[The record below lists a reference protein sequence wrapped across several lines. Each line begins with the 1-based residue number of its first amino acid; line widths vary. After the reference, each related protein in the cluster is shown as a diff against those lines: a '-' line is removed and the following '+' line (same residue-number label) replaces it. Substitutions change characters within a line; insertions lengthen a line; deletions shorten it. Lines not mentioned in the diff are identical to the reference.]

1 MQKNLNDIIPPSRRR
16 VLEGATTD
24 VPSYTSSSSS
34 DFPPSPERP
43 SYARPRQPR
52 KQRSFPLVS
61 VIVAGAVVVLSI
73 GALFAFSG
81 AQVQVVATEN
91 SSAVSGE
98 FIATASEGD
107 LPFEVLVVEKV
118 ATGSVK
124 SEGTE
129 TVNQSAQGTI
139 TITNKQD
146 VPQQLI
152 KNTRFETPEG
162 LIFRIRDSVVVP
174 AAKAG
179 VPGTLDATAYADAT
193 GDRYNVNAT
202 TFTLP
207 GLAGSATFTL
217 VTAAS
222 KDAMKGGF
230 AGPRPSV
237 SKATRDAQSAKLRTE
252 LEPQINA
259 ALADAVPEGYVLV
272 PGASRV
278 TYESQPDAAASGGDV
293 DISEKASAV
302 AVIFP
307 TQALAKAIGY
317 QVVGSYSGQPAV
329 LKDVKSLTLAP
340 VGDLPQPGAS
350 EFAFSLSGNTTILWQ
365 VDPAKIA
372 GAVAG
377 KSRSSAETLIS
388 GFPEV
393 ERATFVLRPFWASS
407 FPDDPAKIKVS
418 VQNASE
424 EKR

>member
-16 VLEGATTD
+16 TLEGASTD
-24 VPSYTSSSSS
+24 VPSYTSNS
-34 DFPPSPERP
+34 DEFPPIPPERP
-43 SYARPRQPR
+43 SYARNHSPRR
-52 KQRSFPLVS
+52 KRSFPVVS
-61 VIVAGAVVVLSI
+61 IILAGVVVLLSV

-81 AQVQVVATEN
+81 AQVQVVSTEN
-91 SSAVSGE
+91 SSSVAGE

-118 ATGSVK
+118 ATASVK

-139 TITNKQD
+139 TIENKQD

-152 KNTRFETPEG
+152 KNTRFETPDG
-162 LIFRIRDSVVVP
+162 LVFRIRDSVVVP

-179 VPGTLDATAYADAT
+179 APGTLDATVYADAT
-193 GDRYNVNAT
+193 GDRYNVGPT
-202 TFTLP
+202 SFTLP

-217 VTAAS
+217 VTATS
-222 KDAMKGGF
+222 KEAMKGGF

-237 SKATRDAQSAKLRTE
+237 SQATRDTQSEKLRTDLAPE
-252 LEPQINA
+252 IDA
-259 ALADAVPEGYVLV
+259 ALKDAVPEGYVLV
-272 PGASRV
+272 PGASRIS
-278 TYESQPDAAASGGDV
+278 YESQPDAAASGGDV
-293 DISEKASAV
+293 EISEKAVAL

-307 TQALAKAIGY
+307 TGALAKAIGY
-317 QVVGSYSGQPAV
+317 QVVGSYSGQSAM
-329 LKDVKSLTLAP
+329 LKDVSTLTLTP

-393 ERATFVLRPFWASS
+393 EKATFVLRPFWKSS
-407 FPDDPAKIKVS
+407 FPDDPAKIKVT
-418 VQNASE
+418 VQNAE
-424 EKR
+424 